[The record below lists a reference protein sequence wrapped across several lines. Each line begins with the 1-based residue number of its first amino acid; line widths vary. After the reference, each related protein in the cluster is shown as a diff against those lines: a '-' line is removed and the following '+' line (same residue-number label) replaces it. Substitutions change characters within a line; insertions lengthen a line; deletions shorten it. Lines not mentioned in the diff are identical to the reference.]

1 MQALVHEGILR
12 GAKGPKGGYTLARE
26 KRKIKTG
33 DIFRVVLKLDYHTKK
48 PKQTHLGQAVVLPFV
63 REMKKELV
71 LWLDKTTIEDLVE
84 EGKTLYQVE
93 KNTDFSI

>member
-1 MQALVHEGILR
+1 
-12 GAKGPKGGYTLARE
+12 
-26 KRKIKTG
+26 
-33 DIFRVVLKLDYHTKK
+33 
-48 PKQTHLGQAVVLPFV
+48 
-63 REMKKELV
+63 MKKELV